1 MNEIR
6 GLRLKL
12 ADLIREQQILRAGVE
27 NVELLKKEVHHLGR
41 QVLQE
46 RTKVKALSDELENP
60 LNIHRHDRLATFL
73 CPSVVL
79 EPPHFKLENPLN
91 TTGATG

>member
-27 NVELLKKEVHHLGR
+27 NVEVLKKEVHHLGR

-60 LNIHRHDRLATFL
+60 LNIHRCDLSSLLYYHPLSGGCLWPQLA
-73 CPSVVL
+73 
-79 EPPHFKLENPLN
+79 
-91 TTGATG
+91 G